1 MTKSIVLLGTFDTK
15 GPEFSFIKQVIEAR
29 GLETCLVDV
38 GILGKPGLSSDISSE
53 EVAKK
58 GGASLQ
64 SLIDKNDR
72 GEAINVMMEGAAR
85 VVEDLY
91 NSGQL
96 DGIIS
101 LGGSGGT
108 VIATHAMRSLAVGVP
123 KVMVSTVAS
132 GDTRPYVGEKD
143 ITMMYSVVDIAGIN
157 RISAEILKNAAG
169 AICGMVEAGARDA
182 DFDEKPLI
190 AASMFGVTTPCVDQ
204 VREMLEKEGYEILV
218 FHATGTGGQAME
230 GLIKDGYIKG
240 VIDIT
245 TTELA
250 DELVGGVLSAG
261 PDRLEAAGDNSIPQV
276 VSLGALDMV
285 NFWAI
290 DTVPER
296 YKNRTLYKHNPNVT
310 LMRTTA
316 EENIK
321 LGEVIADKLN
331 QSKGKTAL
339 MIPLKGIS
347 AIDQEGQPFHDLE
360 ADTALFNVLRD
371 KLSDKV
377 ELVEV
382 DAHINDPAFASALVT
397 KLIQYLR

>member
-15 GPEFSFIKQVIEAR
+15 GPEFSFIKQIIEAR
-29 GLETCLVDV
+29 GLETYLIDV
-38 GILGKPGLSSDISSE
+38 GILGKSDLASDVSSE

-64 SLIDKNDR
+64 SLIEKNDR

-85 VVEDLY
+85 VVEALY
-91 NSGQL
+91 DNGQL

-108 VIATHAMRSLAVGVP
+108 VIATHAMRTLPVGVP

-169 AICGMVEAGARDA
+169 AICGMVEPGALDA

-190 AASMFGVTTPCVDQ
+190 AASMFGVTTSCVDQ
-204 VREMLEKEGYEILV
+204 VREMLEKEGYETLV
-218 FHATGTGGQAME
+218 FHATGAGGQAME

-290 DTVPER
+290 DTVPEKF
-296 YKNRTLYKHNPNVT
+296 KNRTLYKHNPNVT

-316 EENIK
+316 EENAK

-347 AIDQEGQPFHDLE
+347 AIDQEGQPFYDLE
-360 ADTALFNVLRD
+360 ADTALFNVLRE
-371 KLSDKV
+371 KLSENV

-397 KLIQYLR
+397 KLIQYLS